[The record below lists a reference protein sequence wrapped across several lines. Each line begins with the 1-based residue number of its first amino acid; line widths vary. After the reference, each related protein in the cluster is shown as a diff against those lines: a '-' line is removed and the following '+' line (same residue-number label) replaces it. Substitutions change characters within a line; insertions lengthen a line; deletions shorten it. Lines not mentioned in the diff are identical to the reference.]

1 MSVSLI
7 ENINDFYFTYCGMKT
22 IDKEKKHWITF
33 FLQLKG
39 MAPQEVNSPDTR
51 EIIVANIYVIIITI
65 QVIRYA

>member
-7 ENINDFYFTYCGMKT
+7 ENIDDFYLLWYENHGQEEKT
-22 IDKEKKHWITF
+22 LDYLF

-39 MAPQEVNSPDTR
+39 MAPQEVNPPDTR

-65 QVIRYA
+65 QVISYA

>member
-1 MSVSLI
+1 MI
-7 ENINDFYFTYCGMKT
+7 FTYCGMKT
-22 IDKEKKHWITF
+22 MDKKKKHWITFF

-65 QVIRYA
+65 QVTSYA

>member
-7 ENINDFYFTYCGMKT
+7 ENIDDFYLLWYENHGQEEKT
-22 IDKEKKHWITF
+22 LDYLF

-65 QVIRYA
+65 QVISYA